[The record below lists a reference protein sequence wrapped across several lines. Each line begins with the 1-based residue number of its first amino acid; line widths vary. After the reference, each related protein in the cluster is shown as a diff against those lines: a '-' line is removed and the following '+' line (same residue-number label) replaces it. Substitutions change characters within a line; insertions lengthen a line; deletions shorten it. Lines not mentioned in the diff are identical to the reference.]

1 MISHNY
7 KIKKWPSKSCRKID
21 FLQMFLELIVYL
33 VGSFCFWC
41 LDLFLFVLYELV
53 FLPTQIYDP
62 LHAIPLETR
71 RDNQIL

>member
-1 MISHNY
+1 
-7 KIKKWPSKSCRKID
+7 
-21 FLQMFLELIVYL
+21 MFLELIVYL